1 MKIVINHEKCTLCG
15 KCIEACPM
23 NLIKKV
29 GNKMKIDNSRCIKC
43 RMCITVCKNDAIRL
57 K

>member
-29 GNKMKIDNSRCIKC
+29 GNKMKVQNSRCIKC
-43 RMCITVCKNDAIRL
+43 RMCITVCKNNAIRL
-57 K
+57 N